1 VKNASRRVPVIGLVG
16 GIGSGKSHLARQLR
30 ERHPVEI
37 VEGDTTGH
45 RLLQDPQVKEQLRK
59 VFGDGVFSPGGE
71 IDRSRMKGLVFGPG
85 SEQKAA
91 RGKLE
96 EIVHPRLTED
106 LRRQIALAQSR
117 PGVEA
122 VILDA
127 ALILEAGWRDL
138 CDAVVFIDTPFDER
152 LSRVMRSRG
161 WSRED
166 WELRES
172 SQYPLVRKRTEA
184 DYVVENSGDLQTAL
198 SRLETVYLQVLSGCH
213 S

>member
-1 VKNASRRVPVIGLVG
+1 MRSVPQSPSGTRPLSSGSIFSRVKNASRRVPVIGLVG

-59 VFGDGVFSPGGE
+59 VFGDGVFSAGGE

-138 CDAVVFIDTPFDER
+138 CDAVLFVDASFDER

-161 WSRED
+161 WSR
-166 WELRES
+166 
-172 SQYPLVRKRTEA
+172 
-184 DYVVENSGDLQTAL
+184 
-198 SRLETVYLQVLSGCH
+198 
-213 S
+213 